1 MRRETWW
8 LAALLVLMAF
18 AFQGSRGIF
27 EPDEGRYTATGLNML
42 ASGDWLVPTVDGEH
56 PHLTKPP
63 ITYWAIAASVGA
75 LGRNEWAARL
85 PGALA
90 FVGTGLLVLGLGRRL
105 CPGKPWLPAAI
116 WALSLAPVI
125 GANIV
130 STDALLVLFETAAMF
145 AFVEA
150 WRSDGAARRRWL
162 AAMWTGWGLAFMTKG
177 PPGLLPLL
185 AMVVMLAIHD
195 RARLRGLFTLPG
207 LALFAVTGLTWYG
220 LVVWQEPGRLAY
232 FLGYE
237 VYDRVFTAEHNRNAQ
252 WYGAIEIY
260 LPILALGALPW
271 SVLALRAAGGP
282 RAAWRRLRE
291 RLAAHDVETRLLAY
305 WFLLPLLVFCLAR
318 SRLQLYVLPLFV
330 PLALVMARTLADWA
344 WLDRRRFALAAGTTA
359 CLLLALKGALAGLPM
374 DRDARR
380 MAQQIAHVVDLHDI
394 EEIAFL
400 DMRGFFGLGLY
411 LDVRIESVRIGG
423 HQRPHSRLLP
433 SDDDLCDELDEHEAN
448 IYAVKRARLDRLRRS
463 LTDCG
468 PYVVRELGEFQGDGH
483 DIALVDLRPA
493 AR

>member
-1 MRRETWW
+1 MRRGTAW
-8 LAALLVLMAF
+8 LVALLVLMAF

-42 ASGDWLVPTVDGEH
+42 ESGDWLVPTVDGEH

-63 ITYWAIAASVGA
+63 ITYWAIAASIGA

-90 FVGTGLLVLGLGRRL
+90 FVGTGLLLLGLGRRL
-105 CPGKPWLPAAI
+105 CAGKPWLPAAI
-116 WALSLAPVI
+116 WALSLAPVA

-130 STDALLVLFETAAMF
+130 STDALLVLFETVAMY

-150 WRSDGAARRRWL
+150 SHREGASRRRWL

-185 AMVVMLAIHD
+185 AMVAMLGIHD
-195 RARLRGLFTLPG
+195 RGRLRGLFTLPG
-207 LALFAVTGLTWYG
+207 LALFAVTGLTWYA

-237 VYDRVFTAEHNRNAQ
+237 VYDRVFTATHDRNAQ
-252 WYGAIEIY
+252 WYGAIEVY
-260 LPILALGALPW
+260 LPVLALGALPW
-271 SVLALRAAGGP
+271 SALALLASGGP
-282 RAAWRRLRE
+282 RNAWRRVRE
-291 RLAAHDVETRLLAY
+291 RLAADDQDTRLLAY
-305 WFLLPLLVFCLAR
+305 WFVLPLLVFCLAR

-330 PLALVMARTLADWA
+330 PLALVTGRALADWA
-344 WLDRRRFALAAGTTA
+344 WLDRRRLALTAGATA
-359 CLLLALKGALAGLPM
+359 CLLLALKGALAWLPV

-394 EEIAFL
+394 DEIAFL
-400 DMRGFFGLGLY
+400 DMRAFFGLGLY
-411 LDVRIESVRIGG
+411 LDLRVESVRLGG
-423 HQRPHSRLLP
+423 RQRPLSRLLP
-433 SDDDLCDELDEHEAN
+433 TEDHLCDELDEQEVN
-448 IYAVKRARLDRLRRS
+448 IYAIKRERLTRLAGS
-463 LTDCG
+463 LTTCG
-468 PYVVRELGEFQGDGH
+468 PYAVRELAIFQGDGH
-483 DIALVDLRPA
+483 EIVLVDLRPA